1 MSNTTNYGT
10 GSLQNNTGDNNSTF
24 GGYAANN
31 NTSGICVTAV
41 GANSLYYNTSGNHNT
56 SVGAG
61 SMCNNTTG
69 TLNTAVGSSALE
81 GEVVQSVGNQNVA
94 IGAQSLYDNSGSFN
108 TALGTYSGIS
118 LNDGSYNTF
127 LGYNTDV
134 SDPSVSYSA
143 AIGYNAE
150 ITSSHQIVLG
160 TSNEIVEIPG
170 SLTVY
175 GSVNFSGLTGLTG
188 LAGATGPTGAPG
200 SSSGNTGD
208 TGPTGTPGIDGIA
221 SNTGATGPTGAPGST
236 SANTGATG
244 PTGAPGIDGTA
255 NTGATGPTGAPGSS
269 SGITGD
275 TGPTGA
281 PGSSSGITGDTGPTG
296 APGLDGTA
304 NTGATGPTGAPGSGV
319 TGPTGGSGTGVTG
332 PTGEP
337 GTNYWTLSSG
347 NLYPT
352 IITNN
357 VGIGTTGPAYAL
369 DVSGNTNISG
379 TITNT
384 ATQPGPSDSST
395 QVPTTAW
402 VQTAISN
409 TQTSFTI
416 TSDASSNDW
425 NFTIPYSYGRAFS
438 YLVYS
443 DTNVTTSSAETL
455 GTSSITYGNIIT
467 ANGSF
472 FLASGCMIYQ
482 LYKGTSTTQI
492 TYCAGY
498 DDEYTY
504 SASGSA
510 YIPSVSNSIGQTI
523 TWVVSSTNTVQENN
537 NTCPPSAS
545 GNFTTN
551 YTLTVPVN
559 ISSCNLKLIIS
570 NIIT

>member
-10 GSLQNNTGDNNSTF
+10 GSLQNNTGDNNSAF

-81 GEVVQSVGNQNVA
+81 GEIVQSVGNQNVA

-160 TSNEIVEIPG
+160 TSNETVEIPG

-200 SSSGNTGD
+200 SGSSNTGD
-208 TGPTGTPGIDGIA
+208 TGPTGP
-221 SNTGATGPTGAPGST
+221 
-236 SANTGATG
+236 
-244 PTGAPGIDGTA
+244 
-255 NTGATGPTGAPGSS
+255 
-269 SGITGD
+269 
-275 TGPTGA
+275 

-304 NTGATGPTGAPGSGV
+304 NTGATGPTGAPGSSTGESYWSP
-319 TGPTGGSGTGVTG
+319 TGPTGIFYIGG
-332 PTGEP
+332 
-337 GTNYWTLSSG
+337 Y
-347 NLYPT
+347 
-352 IITNN
+352 
-357 VGIGTTGPAYAL
+357 VGIGTSSPSTVL
-369 DVSGNTNISG
+369 DVNGSV
-379 TITNT
+379 T
-384 ATQPGPSDSST
+384 ASAFNS
-395 QVPTTAW
+395 
-402 VQTAISN
+402 
-409 TQTSFTI
+409 
-416 TSDASSNDW
+416 TSDYRIKEDVKPLDQNH
-425 NFTIPYSYGRAFS
+425 TIDQLKPVIYK
-438 YLVYS
+438 
-443 DTNVTTSSAETL
+443 
-455 GTSSITYGNIIT
+455 NIIT
-467 ANGSF
+467 QKPDMGLIAHELQEIYPFLVNGDKDGANHQSVNYTAIIA
-472 FLASGCMIYQ
+472 LLIKEIQEMKQRLTQ
-482 LYKGTSTTQI
+482 LEKQI
-492 TYCAGY
+492 T
-498 DDEYTY
+498 E
-504 SASGSA
+504 
-510 YIPSVSNSIGQTI
+510 IN
-523 TWVVSSTNTVQENN
+523 
-537 NTCPPSAS
+537 
-545 GNFTTN
+545 
-551 YTLTVPVN
+551 
-559 ISSCNLKLIIS
+559 K
-570 NIIT
+570 

>member
-10 GSLQNNTGDNNSTF
+10 GSLQNNTGDNNSAF

-31 NTSGICVTAV
+31 NTSSICVTAV

-81 GEVVQSVGNQNVA
+81 GEIVQSVGNQNVA

-160 TSNEIVEIPG
+160 TSNETVEIPG

-200 SSSGNTGD
+200 SGSSNTGD
-208 TGPTGTPGIDGIA
+208 TGPTGPPGSGS

-244 PTGAPGIDGTA
+244 PTGAPGSGSS

-269 SGITGD
+269 SGITGN

-281 PGSSSGITGDTGPTG
+281 PGSGSS
-296 APGLDGTA
+296 
-304 NTGATGPTGAPGSGV
+304 NTGATGPTGAPGSSTGESYWSP
-319 TGPTGGSGTGVTG
+319 TGPTGIFYIGG
-332 PTGEP
+332 
-337 GTNYWTLSSG
+337 Y
-347 NLYPT
+347 
-352 IITNN
+352 
-357 VGIGTTGPAYAL
+357 VGIGTSSPSTVL
-369 DVSGNTNISG
+369 DVSGNSNFSG
-379 TITNT
+379 SVT
-384 ATQPGPSDSST
+384 ASAFNS
-395 QVPTTAW
+395 
-402 VQTAISN
+402 
-409 TQTSFTI
+409 
-416 TSDASSNDW
+416 TSDYRIKEDVKPLDQNH
-425 NFTIPYSYGRAFS
+425 TIDQLKPVIYK
-438 YLVYS
+438 
-443 DTNVTTSSAETL
+443 
-455 GTSSITYGNIIT
+455 NIIT
-467 ANGSF
+467 QKPDMGLIAHELQEIYPFLVNGDKDGANHQSVNYTAIIA
-472 FLASGCMIYQ
+472 LLIKEIQEMKQRLTQ
-482 LYKGTSTTQI
+482 LEKQI
-492 TYCAGY
+492 T
-498 DDEYTY
+498 E
-504 SASGSA
+504 
-510 YIPSVSNSIGQTI
+510 IN
-523 TWVVSSTNTVQENN
+523 
-537 NTCPPSAS
+537 
-545 GNFTTN
+545 
-551 YTLTVPVN
+551 
-559 ISSCNLKLIIS
+559 K
-570 NIIT
+570 

>member
-10 GSLQNNTGDNNSTF
+10 GSLQNNTGDNNSAF

-81 GEVVQSVGNQNVA
+81 GEIVQSVGNQNVA

-160 TSNEIVEIPG
+160 TSNETVEIPG

-200 SSSGNTGD
+200 SGSSNTGD
-208 TGPTGTPGIDGIA
+208 TGPTGPPGSGS
-221 SNTGATGPTGAPGST
+221 SNTGDTGPTGPPGS
-236 SANTGATG
+236 
-244 PTGAPGIDGTA
+244 
-255 NTGATGPTGAPGSS
+255 GSS
-269 SGITGD
+269 NTGD

-304 NTGATGPTGAPGSGV
+304 NTGATGPTGAPGSSTGESYWSP
-319 TGPTGGSGTGVTG
+319 TGPTGIFYIGG
-332 PTGEP
+332 
-337 GTNYWTLSSG
+337 Y
-347 NLYPT
+347 
-352 IITNN
+352 
-357 VGIGTTGPAYAL
+357 VGIGTSSPSTVL
-369 DVSGNTNISG
+369 DVNGSV
-379 TITNT
+379 T
-384 ATQPGPSDSST
+384 ASAFNS
-395 QVPTTAW
+395 
-402 VQTAISN
+402 
-409 TQTSFTI
+409 
-416 TSDASSNDW
+416 TSDYRIKEDVKPLDQNH
-425 NFTIPYSYGRAFS
+425 TIDQLKPVIYK
-438 YLVYS
+438 
-443 DTNVTTSSAETL
+443 
-455 GTSSITYGNIIT
+455 NIIT
-467 ANGSF
+467 QKPDMGLIAHELQEIYPFLVNGDKDGANHQSVNYTAIIA
-472 FLASGCMIYQ
+472 LLIKEIQEMKQRLTQ
-482 LYKGTSTTQI
+482 LEKQI
-492 TYCAGY
+492 T
-498 DDEYTY
+498 E
-504 SASGSA
+504 
-510 YIPSVSNSIGQTI
+510 IN
-523 TWVVSSTNTVQENN
+523 
-537 NTCPPSAS
+537 
-545 GNFTTN
+545 
-551 YTLTVPVN
+551 
-559 ISSCNLKLIIS
+559 K
-570 NIIT
+570 